1 MRYTKTTFPF
11 FVLFGCKGFDSID
24 CHKYPDDRYPAG
36 GRPISLN
43 VALSRSHWSGAVP
56 SGPGSGRAP
65 LYHRGRKGVG
75 FADSLLCR
83 LSRGSGQNSTFTLC
97 PPCLDIL
104 FFATG
109 IHGRQ
114 AILKPDNL
122 LVLCKRAGK
131 RTHRGTPGALQKRG
145 LRTVPG
151 KIPVLHPD
159 GEAGEAWVCD
169 SGITRGRM
177 SRQAESTIGC
187 RKCSGVPGPDVDP
200 ELFHGTGPGRIL
212 PRCRGRI
219 LRDSPARTT

>member
-1 MRYTKTTFPF
+1 MVINILVTGTLHAVERS
-11 FVLFGCKGFDSID
+11 LSMS
-24 CHKYPDDRYPAG
+24 RYPAATGVGCRQGRGRG
-36 GRPISLN
+36 GRN
-43 VALSRSHWSGAVP
+43 CTTAARN
-56 SGPGSGRAP
+56 
-65 LYHRGRKGVG
+65 VG
-75 FADSLLCR
+75 FADSLCCR

-131 RTHRGTPGALQKRG
+131 RTHRRTPGTLQKRG

-219 LRDSPARTT
+219 SRDSPARTT